1 MARSKFAHGHQTKVG
16 WTTPGSA
23 TCFNIFTHRL
33 NSLCDSRV
41 PVDVLAM
48 LSCLFYTRPAWSEE
62 GRKNEQE
69 EKETEIR

>member
-16 WTTPGSA
+16 QTTRGSA
-23 TCFNIFTHRL
+23 ARFNIFTHRL

-48 LSCLFYTRPAWSEE
+48 LPCLSYKICMQTNSA
-62 GRKNEQE
+62 GRDGN
-69 EKETEIR
+69 